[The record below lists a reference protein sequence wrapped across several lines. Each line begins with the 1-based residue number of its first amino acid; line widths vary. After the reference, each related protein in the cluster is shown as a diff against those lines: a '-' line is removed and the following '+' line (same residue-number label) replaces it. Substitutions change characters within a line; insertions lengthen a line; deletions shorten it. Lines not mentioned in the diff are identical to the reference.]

1 MSPPRR
7 DNYEMFSNGSQ
18 FPLDEQWSKD
28 KARTAS
34 FQQLDASVCSE
45 SPPERNPETR
55 NRRCRI
61 DKLVALRLDLTVGVN
76 RMVGV
81 DKMVEVDWMVGV
93 DMMVGVDKTVEPLI
107 ERDSRLNG

>member
-7 DNYEMFSNGSQ
+7 DNYETFSNGSQ

-81 DKMVEVDWMVGV
+81 DKIVGV

-107 ERDSRLNG
+107 ERDSRLDG